1 MDRSNS
7 SVLQHTHANIV
18 TEFLDSLLTV
28 NTPFTIVLIV
38 LYAITFIVGLTGNSL
53 VILVLL
59 KFGYMRT
66 LTNVLLVNLSVGNLL
81 VVLVCM
87 PFSLAPYIYKVC

>member
-1 MDRSNS
+1 MQATRLLPMRPATNVKLYRRSS
-7 SVLQHTHANIV
+7 
-18 TEFLDSLLTV
+18 TV
-28 NTPFTIVLIV
+28 VNVV
-38 LYAITFIVGLTGNSL
+38 GFIGNSL
-53 VILVLL
+53 VIIVVL

-87 PFSLAPYIYKVC
+87 PFSLAPYVYKVSESVLLK